1 MPACETSANAE
12 VAEPPARQRSKR
24 SVAVGSTIALLILGA
39 IVPACSLGEGK
50 GDVNGELNIPDCWA
64 GQFNL
69 NPDFFAAVPYRSQL
83 ILRIQNG
90 SDYQSFADGLSIQI
104 DDLNK
109 IQSGLLGQKL
119 EVSIS
124 AGVSPP
130 GVPLKAV
137 PNPAIV
143 HSTLYLQ
150 RSCRV
155 QNVALYAVDQVTLN
169 SQGNCADEPTD
180 AGNVP
185 TAGASSAC
193 GATSTLPPDDG
204 GVSDGGVDAGA
215 EGGAPAAGGAADASS
230 GADASVPASST
241 PNVSA
246 RSWILFRSLFDGNPD
261 ESDASKRLN
270 DADFEFFLADPRET
284 CPGGFGPPP
293 PCRGHIKGTFKFYFE
308 RGRPA
313 QPFP

>member
-1 MPACETSANAE
+1 M
-12 VAEPPARQRSKR
+12 SKR
-24 SVAVGSTIALLILGA
+24 SVAVGSTIALLVLGA
-39 IVPACSLGEGK
+39 IVPACSLGQGK
-50 GDVNGELNIPDCWA
+50 GDVSGELNIPDCWA

-90 SDYQSFADGLSIQI
+90 SDYQEFADGLSIQI
-104 DDLNK
+104 DDIGK
-109 IQSGLLGQKL
+109 IQNGLLGQKL
-119 EVSIS
+119 EVSIPP
-124 AGVSPP
+124 GVSPP

-137 PNPAIV
+137 ANPAIV

-169 SQGNCADEPTD
+169 SQGKCADEATD
-180 AGNVP
+180 AGNVQ
-185 TAGASSAC
+185 TGGASSAC
-193 GATSTLPPDDG
+193 GATGALPPDDG
-204 GVSDGGVDAGA
+204 GAPDG
-215 EGGAPAAGGAADASS
+215 
-230 GADASVPASST
+230 GADASTPLTPT

-246 RSWILFRSLFDGNPD
+246 KSWILFRNLFDGNPD